1 MSKEI
6 SPGERKSALHELLSY
21 PPIVESPALHHFLE
35 FLGEKALN
43 GGTEHIKEYA
53 IATQVFKKSKSFD
66 PRMDP
71 IVRVH
76 ASHLRE
82 KVDQYYQGAGH
93 ADAVRIE
100 IPKGSYLLKFSRRR
114 SRLWVP
120 ESAFRWVSLALLAVL
135 LAQSALWVR
144 SLHLQRVASQPRR
157 DHPESP
163 LLAPFLAGPS
173 PPVVAFSNDLFL
185 KDKDGNL
192 LRLKAEEKLDLASR
206 MQVKPQNSLVSP
218 ALRGGGPF
226 YLDADYTGTGDAM
239 CIYLLTRYFTERGL
253 TLEFVPSSLFN
264 LQELRDKNVIFLGSP
279 RENIVL
285 SKMNIALDMQF
296 VRRNNPA
303 NRPFLAIENLRPRPG
318 EQQLYE
324 ARLSPLS
331 GNPEEVYALISYLPG
346 FAANSHFLV
355 LAGESTAGT
364 QCACEY
370 AVDGGVKPELP
381 PFWYRTGQAPPLYQI
396 VLKTSVRDFSPFRT
410 EYVTLHVGTQPEPV
424 ASASQHP

>member
-6 SPGERKSALHELLSY
+6 SPEARKSALQNLLCY
-21 PPIVESPALHHFLE
+21 PPIVESPALRHFLE
-35 FLGEKALN
+35 FIGEKALN
-43 GGTEHIKEYA
+43 GETEHLKEYG
-53 IATQVFKKSKSFD
+53 IATQVFKKSKNFD

-114 SRLWVP
+114 SRLRVP

-144 SLHLQRVASQPRR
+144 SLHLQRVVSQSSQNL
-157 DHPESP
+157 PESP
-163 LLAPFLAGPS
+163 LLAPFLNGPS
-173 PPVVAFSNDLFL
+173 PTVVAFSNDFFL
-185 KDKDGNL
+185 KDRDGNL

-206 MQVKPQNSLVSP
+206 MQSKPEDLLVSP
-218 ALRGGGPF
+218 SLRGGGPF

-239 CIYLLTRYFTERGL
+239 CIHLLTRYFAQRGKP
-253 TLEFVPSSLFN
+253 LEFFSSSLIN
-264 LQELRDKNVIFLGSP
+264 LQGLRDRNVIFLGSP

-285 SKMNIALDMQF
+285 SKMNVALDMQF

-303 NRPFLAIENLRPRPG
+303 NRPFMAIENLHPRAG
-318 EQQLYE
+318 EERLYE
-324 ARLSPLS
+324 AHLSPAT
-331 GNPEEVYALISYLPG
+331 GEPEEVYALISYLPG
-346 FAANSHFLV
+346 LAPDSHLLV

-370 AVDGGVKPELP
+370 AVDGGVKRELSAAWYSSGQLP
-381 PFWYRTGQAPPLYQI
+381 PVYQ
-396 VLKTSVRDFSPFRT
+396 VLLKTSVRDFGPIHT
-410 EYVTLHVGTQPEPV
+410 EYVTHHVGTQPNL
-424 ASASQHP
+424 ATSAFPKP